1 MPTKVSSY
9 LTKLG
14 FRQLDVT
21 GDLISYGRENAG
33 EYVVVKESNR
43 IFRYAVDPEAIVDNE
58 NIYETADGGNS
69 RWITLGGAALTQ
81 TRITYTLETDSN
93 TIPLG
98 IKVLSKSAILLV
110 NVGNTLVLSDEY
122 NLDEEGDNLI
132 LSQTFKAGTQ
142 VEIICTTGSAG
153 TPVGGGSY
161 GELTG
166 KPSING
172 NILSGSM
179 SSDDLGLQAKGDYA
193 TNTDVTNAVDAAKTE
208 LGTTYATKA
217 ELNGKASTSDLE
229 SYLQKAELTTEVE
242 KLGYAKEE
250 EVAQTYATKAE
261 LTSAQS
267 TLNEAIEGVK
277 TEVDTL
283 DKGVAKLAGNN
294 TFTGTNAFTTPAASD
309 NTTKPATT
317 AWVNAKFQV
326 VSALPES
333 PDPDTFY
340 FIPEE

>member
-58 NIYETADGGNS
+58 NIYETVDGGNS

-81 TRITYTLETDSN
+81 TRITHTLEADSN

-122 NLDEEGDNLI
+122 NLDDEGNNLI

-193 TNTDVTNAVDAAKTE
+193 TNTDVTNAVNAAKTE
-208 LGTTYATKA
+208 I
-217 ELNGKASTSDLE
+217 NGSINK
-229 SYLQKAELTTEVE
+229 
-242 KLGYAKEE
+242 
-250 EVAQTYATKAE
+250 TYATKAE

-277 TEVDTL
+277 TEISGDYATKTELSTAQTALQGNIDTL
-283 DKGVAKLAGNN
+283 NSAAAKLAGNN
-294 TFTGTNAFTTPAASD
+294 TFTGTNAFTTPAVSD

-317 AWVNAKFQV
+317 AWVNVKFQV
-326 VSALPES
+326 VSALPEN

-340 FIPEE
+340 FIPEQG